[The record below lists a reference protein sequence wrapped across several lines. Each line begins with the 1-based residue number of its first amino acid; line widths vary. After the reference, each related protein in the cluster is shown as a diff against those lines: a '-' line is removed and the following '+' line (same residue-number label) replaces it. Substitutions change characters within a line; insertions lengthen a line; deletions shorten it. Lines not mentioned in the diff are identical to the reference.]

1 MLRAAKQ
8 HGKQCD
14 DAPSQCG
21 QCQDGAEELHGFV
34 IHRPILSGDRAKIGS
49 HGQSLLMV
57 AMGIPRSKW
66 QDEGVNSPRLG
77 LDALRDMRGQR
88 RRHRVETIEWF
99 EALYRVY
106 LAAFM
111 GGGAILFLSSVAGDE
126 QITGQALRDVIANI
140 PHVVG
145 FIAALVVFIGLRSG
159 ANGGPIAV
167 EEAEVRHVLMSPI
180 EHAAVLRHPAIQ
192 RLRTFAFAGA
202 IAGGTANQLLGR
214 RITSAGTSLAL
225 WALYGA
231 IAGALLASLFVVAAL
246 LIHALAIPRWATTSI
261 GVCILAWQGAVT
273 FTGSSIAGPFDFIGS
288 ISRWWLNGVHVPD
301 IVAIAV
307 VLLITAVAVSLAGRL
322 SLEALSRRSS
332 LVSQLKFAVTL
343 QDIRTVVL
351 LRRQLSQEH
360 MRVKP
365 WVKVPTLLRRDIVV
379 GRGFRSIAHFPLRRI
394 IRMELLTVSA
404 AGALVMAYRGTTP
417 AIVVAGLLLFVVGLD
432 AVEPLSQEVDQPDRT
447 DALPVERGLLMT
459 KHLIVPALVTLPFLF
474 VGVLVAVVLEPAVST
489 VGYAFLLGIPALLGG
504 VAGASINAVKGA
516 PDPVGGANEALAL
529 PPEMSGIGNVI
540 RAAWPPT
547 VAIVSCAPVLALRL
561 SIENNSQ
568 VFGNTLR
575 ATLGVFMFLTLIAGW
590 VRQRDAIHKWFRTA
604 QQQSKASTR
613 TESI

>member
-1 MLRAAKQ
+1 
-8 HGKQCD
+8 
-14 DAPSQCG
+14 
-21 QCQDGAEELHGFV
+21 
-34 IHRPILSGDRAKIGS
+34 
-49 HGQSLLMV
+49 
-57 AMGIPRSKW
+57 MGITHSKW
-66 QDEGVNSPRLG
+66 QDEGVNSPQLG

-88 RRHRVETIEWF
+88 RRHRVEAIEWF

-126 QITGQALRDVIANI
+126 QITGQALRDVTAYT

-167 EEAEVRHVLMSPI
+167 EEAEVRHVLLSPI

-246 LIHALAIPRWATTSI
+246 LIHALVIPRWATTSI

-307 VLLITAVAVSLAGRL
+307 VLVITAVAVSLTGRL

-332 LVSQLKFAVTL
+332 LVSQLRFAVTL

-365 WVKVPTLLRRDIVV
+365 WVKVPSLLRRDIVV

-394 IRMELLTVSA
+394 IRMKLLTISA
-404 AGALVMAYRGTTP
+404 AGALVLAYRGTTP

-459 KHLIVPALVTLPFLF
+459 KHLIVPAVVTLPFLF
-474 VGVLVAVVLEPAVST
+474 AGVFVAVVLEPAVST

-540 RAAWPPT
+540 RAAWPPA

-561 SIENNSQ
+561 SVENNSQ

-590 VRQRDAIHKWFRTA
+590 VRQRDAIHKWFRNA

>member
-1 MLRAAKQ
+1 
-8 HGKQCD
+8 
-14 DAPSQCG
+14 
-21 QCQDGAEELHGFV
+21 
-34 IHRPILSGDRAKIGS
+34 IHRSILSGARAKTGS
-49 HGQSLLMV
+49 HRQSLPQV
-57 AMGIPRSKW
+57 AMGITHSKW
-66 QDEGVNSPRLG
+66 QDEGVNSPQLG

-88 RRHRVETIEWF
+88 RRHRVEAIEWF

-126 QITGQALRDVIANI
+126 QITGQALRDVTAYT

-167 EEAEVRHVLMSPI
+167 EEAEVRHVLLSPI

-214 RITSAGTSLAL
+214 RITSASTSLAL

-273 FTGSSIAGPFDFIGS
+273 FTGSSISGPFDFIGS

-301 IVAIAV
+301 LVAIVV
-307 VLLITAVAVSLAGRL
+307 VLLITAVAVSLTGRL

-365 WVKVPTLLRRDIVV
+365 WVKVPSLLRRDIVV

-394 IRMELLTVSA
+394 IRMKLLTISA
-404 AGALVMAYRGTTP
+404 AGALVLAYRGTTP

-459 KHLIVPALVTLPFLF
+459 KHLIVPAVVTLPFLF
-474 VGVLVAVVLEPAVST
+474 AGVFVAVVLEPAVST

-547 VAIVSCAPVLALRL
+547 VAIVSCAPVLALRI

-590 VRQRDAIHKWFRTA
+590 VRQRDAIHKWFRNA

>member
-1 MLRAAKQ
+1 
-8 HGKQCD
+8 
-14 DAPSQCG
+14 
-21 QCQDGAEELHGFV
+21 
-34 IHRPILSGDRAKIGS
+34 
-49 HGQSLLMV
+49 
-57 AMGIPRSKW
+57 MGISQRRW
-66 QDEGVNSPRLG
+66 QDEGVNSPQLG

-88 RRHRVETIEWF
+88 RRHRVEAIEWF

-126 QITGQALRDVIANI
+126 QITGQALRNVMTNT

-145 FIAALVVFIGLRSG
+145 LIAALVVFIGLRSG

-167 EEAEVRHVLMSPI
+167 EEAEVRHVLLSPI

-273 FTGSSIAGPFDFIGS
+273 FTGSSVSGPFDFIGS
-288 ISRWWLNGVHVPD
+288 ISRWWLNGVHGPD
-301 IVAIAV
+301 IVAIVV
-307 VLLITAVAVSLAGRL
+307 VLLITAVAVSLTGRL

-365 WVKVPTLLRRDIVV
+365 WVKVPSLLRRDIVV

-394 IRMELLTVSA
+394 IRMKLLTMSA
-404 AGALVMAYRGTTP
+404 AGALVLAYRGTTP

-459 KHLIVPALVTLPFLF
+459 KHLIVPAVVTLPFLF
-474 VGVLVAVVLEPAVST
+474 AGVFVAVVLEPAIST

-540 RAAWPPT
+540 RAAWPPA

-561 SIENNSQ
+561 SVENNSQ
-568 VFGNTLR
+568 VFSNTLR

-590 VRQRDAIHKWFRTA
+590 VRQRDAIHKWFRNA

>member
-1 MLRAAKQ
+1 
-8 HGKQCD
+8 
-14 DAPSQCG
+14 
-21 QCQDGAEELHGFV
+21 
-34 IHRPILSGDRAKIGS
+34 
-49 HGQSLLMV
+49 
-57 AMGIPRSKW
+57 MGIPRSKW
-66 QDEGVNSPRLG
+66 QDKGVNSPQLG

-88 RRHRVETIEWF
+88 RRHRVEAIEWF

-126 QITGQALRDVIANI
+126 QITGQALRDVTAYT

-145 FIAALVVFIGLRSG
+145 LVTALVVFIGLRSG

-167 EEAEVRHVLMSPI
+167 EEAEVRHVLLSPI
-180 EHAAVLRHPAIQ
+180 EHAVVLRHPAIQ

-273 FTGSSIAGPFDFIGS
+273 FTGSSISGPFDFIGS

-301 IVAIAV
+301 LVAIVV
-307 VLLITAVAVSLAGRL
+307 VLLITAVSVSLTGRL

-394 IRMELLTVSA
+394 IRMKLLTMSA
-404 AGALVMAYRGTTP
+404 AGALVLAYRGTTP

-459 KHLIVPALVTLPFLF
+459 KHLIVPAVVTLPFLF
-474 VGVLVAVVLEPAVST
+474 AGVFVAVVLEPAVST
-489 VGYAFLLGIPALLGG
+489 VGYAFLLGIPSLLGG

-516 PDPVGGANEALAL
+516 PDPVGGANESLAL

-540 RAAWPPT
+540 RAAWPPA

-561 SIENNSQ
+561 SVENNSQ

-590 VRQRDAIHKWFRTA
+590 VRQRDAIHKWFRNA

>member
-1 MLRAAKQ
+1 
-8 HGKQCD
+8 
-14 DAPSQCG
+14 
-21 QCQDGAEELHGFV
+21 
-34 IHRPILSGDRAKIGS
+34 
-49 HGQSLLMV
+49 
-57 AMGIPRSKW
+57 
-66 QDEGVNSPRLG
+66 
-77 LDALRDMRGQR
+77 
-88 RRHRVETIEWF
+88 
-99 EALYRVY
+99 
-106 LAAFM
+106 
-111 GGGAILFLSSVAGDE
+111 
-126 QITGQALRDVIANI
+126 
-140 PHVVG
+140 
-145 FIAALVVFIGLRSG
+145 
-159 ANGGPIAV
+159 V
-167 EEAEVRHVLMSPI
+167 EEAEVRHVLLSPI

-273 FTGSSIAGPFDFIGS
+273 FTGSSVSGPFDFIGS
-288 ISRWWLNGVHVPD
+288 ISRWWLNGVHGPD
-301 IVAIAV
+301 IVAIVV
-307 VLLITAVAVSLAGRL
+307 VLLITAVAVSLTGRL

-365 WVKVPTLLRRDIVV
+365 WVKVPSLLRRDIVV

-394 IRMELLTVSA
+394 IRMKLLTMSA
-404 AGALVMAYRGTTP
+404 AGALVLAYRGTTP

-459 KHLIVPALVTLPFLF
+459 KHLIVPAVVTLPFLF
-474 VGVLVAVVLEPAVST
+474 AGVFVAVVLEPAIST

-529 PPEMSGIGNVI
+529 PPEMSGIGNVM
-540 RAAWPPT
+540 RAAWPPA

-561 SIENNSQ
+561 SVENNSQ
-568 VFGNTLR
+568 VFSNTLR

-590 VRQRDAIHKWFRTA
+590 VRQRDAIHKWFRNA